1 MCKKKHEYTS
11 IVLLSHMHDY
21 IEKFSIVSY
30 IDTCT
35 NTHLLTILCGCLSIR
50 DNVRSCNVQVYESAS
65 IQFLLY
71 TSTSTIYATKSQCFF
86 NPPFFTGT
94 ARRGCALTRARGTTE
109 HYTHRRLFTCHA
121 DDNVH
126 MPV

>member
-65 IQFLLY
+65 EY
-71 TSTSTIYATKSQCFF
+71 TVSFIHINIDNICDEKSMFF
-86 NPPFFTGT
+86 QPPFFPGDRAQGVRAY
-94 ARRGCALTRARGTTE
+94 ARSG
-109 HYTHRRLFTCHA
+109 
-121 DDNVH
+121 NN
-126 MPV
+126 